1 MKRILI
7 TGADG
12 FIGKN
17 LISTLEREERYELLR
32 VDRHTS
38 PERLAQ
44 YCGAADFV
52 VHLAGVNRAYDEA
65 DFEAVNAGF
74 TERLLRALQDR
85 GKATPVLLASSSQ
98 AGNGTA
104 YGRSKRKAEEAA
116 FAYGELTG
124 AGVYVFRLP
133 NVFGKWCKP
142 NYNSVIATWCHNVAR
157 GIPIRIDNPDTELTL
172 VYIDDVVRKFAGVI
186 EGWEPA
192 QEDGFCELTPLFRA
206 KLGTI
211 ADILTSFK
219 DSRQTLESFQT
230 DDALRR
236 YLYSTYLSY
245 LPNDEFSYQ
254 LQMKHDH
261 RGWLAEFI
269 KSKHFGQIFIS
280 RTKPGITRGN
290 HWHHTKV
297 EKFLVVEGDA
307 CIKFR
312 HIDSDRQLEY
322 RVSGQSLQVL
332 DIPPGYTHSITNTG
346 DRDVITL
353 FWANEIFNAE
363 KPDTYFLEV

>member
-7 TGADG
+7 TGAEG

-17 LISTLEREERYELLR
+17 LVATLQRDERYELLSVGSR
-32 VDRHTS
+32 TA
-38 PERLAQ
+38 PERLEQ
-44 YCGAADFV
+44 YCGEADFV
-52 VHLAGVNRAYDEA
+52 VHLAGVNRAFD
-65 DFEAVNAGF
+65 DRSFEEGNARF
-74 TERLLRALQDR
+74 TERLLQALRDR
-85 GKATPVLLASSSQ
+85 REAVPVLLASSSQ
-98 AGNGTA
+98 AENGTP
-104 YGRSKRKAEEAA
+104 YGRSKRMAEEAV
-116 FAYGELTG
+116 FAYREQTG
-124 AGVYVFRLP
+124 ADAYVFRLP

-157 GIPIRIDNPDTELTL
+157 EIPIRIDNPDTELTL
-172 VYIDDVVRKFAGVI
+172 AYIDDVVRTFAGVI
-186 EGWEPA
+186 EGREPA
-192 QEDGFCELTPLFRA
+192 KELGYCELAPVFRA
-206 KLGTI
+206 RLGTI
-211 ADILTSFK
+211 ADILKSFK
-219 DSRQTLESFQT
+219 NSRQTLESFQT
-230 DDALRR
+230 DDAFRR

-254 LQMKHDH
+254 LQMRHDD

-269 KSKHFGQIFIS
+269 KSKQFGQIFVS

-322 RVSGQSLQVL
+322 RVSGQRLQVL

-363 KPDTYFLEV
+363 QPDTYFLEV